1 MRKGRAAIAAAVVAA
16 TALGALIAPIPASA
30 SFTTVVTS
38 YGADSVN
45 QALTVYEPT
54 TPGPHPA
61 ILYVHG
67 GCWARGTLVQAEVNL
82 AQEIANKTG
91 WVVATMTYRLAAPK
105 WQNMPADVDAALRK
119 LQTGGYGVDPAR
131 VALWGESAGGHLSLL
146 EGMKG
151 TGSPGI
157 GRPKAVVSISGPVD
171 LRTELVSGGETAL
184 ACVKDFEGGL
194 PTSQAMVNRYWDTSS
209 IGWIDKSDPTVF
221 LGNAVADTLVPPT
234 QPAQLAANLKIAG
247 INATIALVANN
258 HHSTAAEHDTVVGG
272 SATLIDTAI
281 GWLRTT
287 V

>member
-1 MRKGRAAIAAAVVAA
+1 MHTGRAALAAVSMAFV
-16 TALGALIAPIPASA
+16 ALIAPTQAHA

-45 QALTVYEPT
+45 QALTVYEPS

-67 GCWARGTLVQAEVNL
+67 GCWARGTLTSTEVNL

-91 WVVATMTYRLAAPK
+91 WVVATMTYRLTAPK
-105 WQNMPADVDAALRK
+105 WQNMPADVDAALRT

-151 TGSPGI
+151 TGGPGL

-171 LRTELVSGGETAL
+171 LRTELVSGGQTAL

-194 PTSQAMVNRYWDTSS
+194 PTSQAMLNRYWDTSS

-258 HHSTAAEHDTVVGG
+258 HHSTAAEHDPVVGG
-272 SATLIDTAI
+272 SATLLDTAI
-281 GWLRTT
+281 AWLRTT

>member
-1 MRKGRAAIAAAVVAA
+1 MHLGRAALAAVA
-16 TALGALIAPIPASA
+16 TAFMALVAPTPAQA

-45 QALTVYEPT
+45 QALTVYEPS

-67 GCWARGTLVQAEVNL
+67 GCWARGTLTSTEVNL

-105 WQNMPADVDAALRK
+105 WSNMPADVDAALRK

-151 TGSPGI
+151 TGGPGI

-171 LRTELVSGGETAL
+171 LRTELVSGAQTAL
-184 ACVKDFEGGL
+184 ACVQDFEGGL
-194 PTSQAMVNRYWDTSS
+194 PTSQAMINRYWQTSS
-209 IGWIDKSDPTVF
+209 IGWIDKTDPTVF

-247 INATIALVANN
+247 ITATIALVANN
-258 HHSTAAEHDTVVGG
+258 HHSTAAEHDKVAGG
-272 SATLIDTAI
+272 SATLLDTAI
-281 GWLRTT
+281 AWLRTT

>member
-1 MRKGRAAIAAAVVAA
+1 MRWGLVALTIAA
-16 TALGALIAPIPASA
+16 GALVVPTQAHA

-38 YGADSVN
+38 YGPDSVN

-67 GCWARGTLVQAEVNL
+67 GCWARGTLVSSEVAL
-82 AQEIANKTG
+82 AQDIANKTG
-91 WVVATMTYRLAAPK
+91 FVVATMSYRLTAPK
-105 WQNMPADVDAALRK
+105 WANMPADVDAALRK

-131 VALWGESAGGHLSLL
+131 VALWGESAGGQLSLL

-151 TGSPGI
+151 SGGPGL
-157 GRPKAVVSISGPVD
+157 GRPKGVVSISGPVD
-171 LRTELVSGGETAL
+171 MRTELVSGGQTAL
-184 ACVKDFEGGL
+184 ACVQDFEGGL
-194 PTSQAMVNRYWDTSS
+194 PTSQAMVNRYWSTSS
-209 IGWIDKSDPTVF
+209 IGWIDKTDPTVF

-258 HHSTAAEHDTVVGG
+258 HHSTATEHDKVAGG
-272 SATLIDTAI
+272 SATMEDTAI
-281 GWLRTT
+281 AWLRSTL
-287 V
+287 

>member
-1 MRKGRAAIAAAVVAA
+1 MRWGLAALTIAA
-16 TALGALIAPIPASA
+16 GALVVPTQAHA

-38 YGADSVN
+38 YGPDSVN

-67 GCWARGTLVQAEVNL
+67 GCWARGTLTTTEVNL

-91 WVVATMTYRLAAPK
+91 WVVATMTYRLTAPK
-105 WQNMPADVDAALRK
+105 WQNMPADVDAALRQ

-131 VALWGESAGGHLSLL
+131 VALWGESAGGQLSLL

-151 TGSPGI
+151 TGGPGL

-171 LRTELVSGGETAL
+171 MRTELVSGGETAL

-194 PTSQAMVNRYWDTSS
+194 PNSQAMVNRYWDTSS
-209 IGWIDKSDPTVF
+209 VGWIDKSDPTVF
-221 LGNAVADTLVPPT
+221 LGNGVADTLVPPT
-234 QPAQLAANLKIAG
+234 QPAQLAANLRIAG
-247 INATIALVANN
+247 INATIALVPNQN
-258 HHSTAAEHDTVVGG
+258 HSTATEHNTVVGG
-272 SATLIDTAI
+272 SATMEDTAI
-281 GWLRTT
+281 SWLRTT
-287 V
+287 L

>member
-1 MRKGRAAIAAAVVAA
+1 MRWGPAALAIS
-16 TALGALIAPIPASA
+16 LIALIAPTHASA

-38 YGADSVN
+38 YGADTVN

-67 GCWARGTLVQAEVNL
+67 GCWARGTLTSAEVNL

-91 WVVATMTYRLAAPK
+91 WVVATMTYRLTAPK
-105 WQNMPADVDAALRK
+105 WANMPADVDAALRT

-131 VALWGESAGGHLSLL
+131 VALWGESAGGQLSLL

-151 TGSPGI
+151 TGGPGI

-171 LRTELVSGGETAL
+171 MRTELVSGGETAL

-194 PTSQAMVNRYWDTSS
+194 PNSQAMVNRYWDTSS
-209 IGWIDKSDPTVF
+209 IGWIDKTDPTVF
-221 LGNAVADTLVPPT
+221 LGNGVADTLVPPT

-247 INATIALVANN
+247 INATIALVPND
-258 HHSTAAEHDTVVGG
+258 HHSTATEHDKVVGG
-272 SATLIDTAI
+272 SATMEDTAI
-281 GWLRTT
+281 SWLRTT

>member
-1 MRKGRAAIAAAVVAA
+1 MHKLRMAVAA
-16 TALGALIAPIPASA
+16 TATAAVALLAPTQAHA

-67 GCWARGTLVQAEVNL
+67 GCWARGTLTSTEVNL

-105 WQNMPADVDAALRK
+105 WANMPADVDAALRK
-119 LQTGGYGVDPAR
+119 LQTGGYGVDPSR

-151 TGSPGI
+151 TGGPGV
-157 GRPKAVVSISGPVD
+157 GRAKAVVSISGPVD
-171 LRTELVSGGETAL
+171 LRTELVSGGQTAL

-209 IGWIDKSDPTVF
+209 IGWIDKTDPTVF
-221 LGNAVADTLVPPT
+221 LGNAAADPLVPPT

-247 INATIALVANN
+247 IDATIALVGKD
-258 HHSTAAEHDTVVGG
+258 HHSTAAEHDKVVGG

-281 GWLRTT
+281 SWLRTT